1 MAIKKATITVDDF
14 MKSVGITK
22 KEATDA
28 EYGVK
33 TKTVSSKA
41 VSSKAEQGDMPWWKD
56 LLLSG
61 IGDAE
66 SAFGSYNPTPQER
79 SRVGNTLNAAG
90 KSTTASNLN
99 ALGFLLGEDESGQ
112 DAAWDAF
119 GADSIYNASKGT
131 WETPKKPE
139 DYELKSVKRAKE
151 KAQNWAYQKANEF
164 NEEAAES
171 EKLAKDGLGKA
182 GQTLVDI
189 GIAGA
194 QLAGD
199 AALNAALPGAG
210 LAAMGVRSFGSATE
224 KARNE
229 GADMQQQFN
238 YGVTVAAAE
247 VLSEKL
253 FDAAKLFGG
262 GGADDVVERIVNKLA
277 KTDAGRTAT
286 RILLSGVGEGAE
298 EAVTDLV
305 EPAIR
310 GAFYDKDAMLASYGS
325 PEGRRE
331 LAAQAAYDALIG
343 GVLGVAGGGVG
354 ILNGEN
360 AQKNSALRTQEQL
373 RQAGYTGTVRQKTKA
388 DLEREAR
395 QADLFAGNLYRLGDP
410 TRQLTAAPVEAA
422 QSVPETQEKPQENST
437 LRMVE
442 EATGMR
448 EAAQNP
454 TQERTTDAGQIE
466 ERYANRQPQEYAP
479 EDHIDNRTDEYLAKR
494 SVKSFQY
501 NHPELHEYYEAVA
514 RDVLEM
520 VDGSLSTDQYRRG
533 MGTVTHNTPAL
544 QSVLEETGLT
554 RAELGRAL
562 EAIVNDHGAENYAAA
577 KRTEKALDSLLV
589 NGYYTRGS
597 NHVPPN
603 QAYLNA
609 KGGIVGGTDANS
621 WEYYRDNNLSLALGE
636 ITEEE
641 AYNDWRAQRDAREAA
656 KAAQEQSQNSDNFAD
671 MQQRAAETAAGQRG
685 TLPEGQGAAS
695 RGFDP
700 YSNWQNQSDSFHNV
714 GEKADR
720 VVDLPTEN
728 LQGQR
733 TMKGGQ
739 TVMESAN
746 TPLFRASQIAD
757 LYLDGRLSFD
767 PKTNQELVDEA
778 RGVIEKDGWRK
789 ALTDW
794 TADVRAGKVSDKL
807 TAMGATLLNN
817 AGNAFDVSTK
827 EYMDI
832 VCDYVQ
838 LTSNA
843 GHALQA
849 NRILKTLTPESRLYA
864 MQRSI
869 YSIAEEAGI
878 EDAQINPELAE
889 KYRNAKNDTERDAVV
904 SEIQQD
910 IAKRMGST
918 LLDKFNALR
927 YVNMLGNFK
936 TQIRNVTGNATMAIM
951 QKVKN
956 EIAAGIETIAH
967 TVSGGKVERTKSF
980 GVAPELYAAAW
991 NDFRSVQKAALG
1003 EGKYSD
1009 INEISNNEF
1018 LRGIDGKRTIFKNNG
1033 TWGTEKSDRAFLRS
1047 AFMQKVRKGTD
1058 ALWKAPEAYRKLT
1071 NWAMEQGDVIF
1082 SRTTYAD
1089 ALAGYLKAHGM
1100 NDAEALRNGTVDPVL
1115 LDDARMYAIQEA
1127 QEATFRDSNPFSD
1140 WVSKAGRRSGT
1151 PKAVRVMAEGIMPF
1165 RKTPANVLVRAE
1177 EYSPIGAVNSLI
1189 KTVQAIS
1196 KNSDVNAND
1205 AINSWAKT
1213 LTGSTVFAVGC
1224 LLAKAGLLHG
1234 ADDDDDKQAAFDSLT
1249 GHQEY
1254 ALELPG
1260 GTSITLDT
1268 FAPTV
1273 MPLLMGGALY
1283 DISAENG
1290 WNLKN
1295 IESVATSLADPMIN
1309 MSMLSGVNDS
1319 LNNLKFTDNNLGQ
1332 LAITSA
1338 LNYLTQGLTN
1348 TLAGQAERTFE
1359 PNRMTTYVE
1368 KDSGTPEWM
1377 QRLLGKASAKT
1388 PGWDYH
1394 QTEYLD
1400 AWGRTQSNGSLVE
1413 RAFNNFLNPTYTSKI
1428 SDDKV
1433 DVELQRLAD
1442 STATTKMFPNG
1453 TAPYELE
1460 FDDKAKNISQQQ
1472 RETYQK
1478 TYGQTAY
1485 SNVKSLINSAQYGKM
1500 SDGERAAAIN
1510 YLYQYATTQ
1519 AKKKVGADGGE
1530 TPGWTSKS
1538 EGNIA
1543 ENAAYRA
1550 FLDTARAKATPMYPS
1565 TSTETNGAQMQGTLK
1580 LNLSDAYKLN
1590 VFAQFLGEGAQ
1601 EHVHEAY
1608 SKGYSLQQITD
1619 FYQAMNLKDES
1630 GKAVYKKDDL
1640 IRWATQNGFTYGQAQ
1655 TMYRIFHPSKKNG

>member
-22 KEATDA
+22 KEANDA
-28 EYGVK
+28 AYGVK
-33 TKTVSSKA
+33 TRTVSSKT
-41 VSSKAEQGDMPWWKD
+41 SGGKSYGAEQTEKKAAEAAYKGKVVTLDEMPADVASAFRGEKIDLSGAKQLQPEKSTVSKVLSDPMYYAEKVMSKPLDVVQSGVKD
-56 LLLSG
+56 LLGGTKKQEERLAANQQMQAAETPSKGKLAEG
-61 IGDAE
+61 ILVKGADFAASSVTSTLDWLLGNAMKEIGWENNPISKLNEFTQKNKEANAEYYAKNLEKGTDAQKKIDE
-66 SAFGSYNPTPQER
+66 YGTMTAAAIPQAVIAMMSAGASAGAHGAGILAKGGTQLAGAEA
-79 SRVGNTLNAAG
+79 SAAG
-90 KSTTASNLN
+90 LAGAS
-99 ALGFLLGEDESGQ
+99 
-112 DAAWDAF
+112 AAA
-119 GADSIYNASKGT
+119 
-131 WETPKKPE
+131 
-139 DYELKSVKRAKE
+139 
-151 KAQNWAYQKANEF
+151 
-164 NEEAAES
+164 
-171 EKLAKDGLGKA
+171 KA
-182 GQTLVDI
+182 GQTVKTVATAMAKDPNYWT
-189 GIAGA
+189 AFA
-194 QLAGD
+194 SVAGD
-199 AALNAALPGAG
+199 SYQKAKEDGASDWEANMYALANGLGNAAIEVGGGIQTLPVELQAG
-210 LAAMGVRSFGSATE
+210 NRGVRAWISSMAD
-224 KARNE
+224 E
-229 GADMQQQFN
+229 GKEEVVQGVIERALQN
-238 YGVTVAAAE
+238 LTYGKGNSLLSTKDENAVLNPVT
-247 VLSEKL
+247 
-253 FDAAKLFGG
+253 AAKEFA
-262 GGADDVVERIVNKLA
+262 GGAVV
-277 KTDAGRTAT
+277 
-286 RILLSGVGEGAE
+286 
-298 EAVTDLV
+298 
-305 EPAIR
+305 
-310 GAFYDKDAMLASYGS
+310 
-325 PEGRRE
+325 
-331 LAAQAAYDALIG
+331 G
-343 GVLGVAGGGVG
+343 GVLGGGQMLADAA
-354 ILNGEN
+354 INRR
-360 AQKNSALRTQEQL
+360 ALP
-373 RQAGYTGTVRQKTKA
+373 
-388 DLEREAR
+388 
-395 QADLFAGNLYRLGDP
+395 GDP
-410 TRQLTAAPVEAA
+410 TRQLAAAPKTGAETSGLTETA
-422 QSVPETQEKPQENST
+422 QSP
-437 LRMVE
+437 
-442 EATGMR
+442 
-448 EAAQNP
+448 
-454 TQERTTDAGQIE
+454 
-466 ERYANRQPQEYAP
+466 
-479 EDHIDNRTDEYLAKR
+479 
-494 SVKSFQY
+494 
-501 NHPELHEYYEAVA
+501 
-514 RDVLEM
+514 
-520 VDGSLSTDQYRRG
+520 
-533 MGTVTHNTPAL
+533 
-544 QSVLEETGLT
+544 
-554 RAELGRAL
+554 
-562 EAIVNDHGAENYAAA
+562 
-577 KRTEKALDSLLV
+577 
-589 NGYYTRGS
+589 
-597 NHVPPN
+597 
-603 QAYLNA
+603 
-609 KGGIVGGTDANS
+609 
-621 WEYYRDNNLSLALGE
+621 
-636 ITEEE
+636 
-641 AYNDWRAQRDAREAA
+641 
-656 KAAQEQSQNSDNFAD
+656 AQEQSQNSDNFAD
-671 MQQRAAETAAGQRG
+671 MQQLEAESGYRDSAPSNTNVADAQNSNSKNAAWRGAGYINEIAARIGGTPTWSDVVSASEYLGKPEILEDVTAAIREGYLRTGENGELALTERAKVAEHYDFNPENVPMAETEGERSDYEGFPQG
-685 TLPEGQGAAS
+685 TGAAS

-714 GEKADR
+714 GEKAER

-794 TADVRAGKVSDKL
+794 TVDVRAGKVSDKL

-936 TQIRNVTGNATMAIM
+936 TQIRNVTGNVTMAIT

-956 EIAAGIETIAH
+956 EIAACIETIAH

-1018 LRGIDGKRTIFKNNG
+1018 LRGIDDKRTIFKNNG
-1033 TWGTEKSDRAFLRS
+1033 TWGTEKSDSAFLRS

-1071 NWAMEQGDVIF
+1071 NLAMEQGDVIF

-1127 QEATFRDSNPFSD
+1127 QESTFRDSNPFSD

-1151 PKAVRVMAEGIMPF
+1151 PKAVRVMAEGTMPF

-1177 EYSPIGAVNSLI
+1177 EYSPIGAVNALI
-1189 KTVQAIS
+1189 KTGQAIS

-1295 IESVATSLADPMIN
+1295 IESVVTSLADPMIN
-1309 MSMLSGVNDS
+1309 MSMLSGVNDA
-1319 LNNLKFTDNNLGQ
+1319 LDNIKFTDNNLGQ

-1348 TLAGQAERTFE
+1348 TLSGQAERTFE

-1400 AWGRTQSNGSLVE
+1400 AWGRTQSNGSLAE

-1485 SNVKSLINSAQYGKM
+1485 SNVKSLINSSQYGKM

-1530 TPGWTSKS
+1530 TPNWTSKS
-1538 EGNIA
+1538 EGSIA

-1550 FLDTARAKATPMYPS
+1550 FLDTARAKAVPMSPS

-1590 VFAQFLGEGAQ
+1590 VFAQFLGDGAQ

-1640 IRWATQNGFTYGQAQ
+1640 IRWATKNGFTYGQAQ
-1655 TMYRIFHPSKKNG
+1655 TMYRIFHPSTK

>member
-33 TKTVSSKA
+33 TRTVSSKTSGGKSYGA
-41 VSSKAEQGDMPWWKD
+41 EQTEKKAEDAARGDMPWWKD

-66 SAFGSYNPTPQER
+66 SAFGSYNPTPQDR

-99 ALGFLLGEDESGQ
+99 ALGFLLDEDESGQ

-139 DYELKSVKRAKE
+139 DYELESVKRAKE
-151 KAQNWAYQKANEF
+151 KASNWAYKKANEF

-171 EKLAKDGLGKA
+171 EKLAKDGLGKV

-189 GIAGA
+189 GMAGA

-262 GGADDVVERIVNKLA
+262 GGADDVVERIVSKLA

-310 GAFYDKDAMLASYGS
+310 GAFYDKDAMLASYGT

-360 AQKNSALRTQEQL
+360 AQKNAALRTQDQL

-395 QADLFAGNLYRLGDP
+395 QADLLAGNLYRPGDP
-410 TRQLTAAPVEAA
+410 TRQLTAAPKTGAETSGLTETAENGIVE
-422 QSVPETQEKPQENST
+422 PTNGN
-437 LRMVE
+437 VE
-442 EATGMR
+442 RARALLADGATPS
-448 EAAQNP
+448 QVFN
-454 TQERTTDAGQIE
+454 
-466 ERYANRQPQEYAP
+466 
-479 EDHIDNRTDEYLAKR
+479 
-494 SVKSFQY
+494 
-501 NHPELHEYYEAVA
+501 
-514 RDVLEM
+514 
-520 VDGSLSTDQYRRG
+520 
-533 MGTVTHNTPAL
+533 
-544 QSVLEETGLT
+544 ETGLIVMADGSIRDSSSGDVVWRANDGT
-554 RAELGRAL
+554 SGISDSTADRRAERRADRAGAPAQDGRGDSGAGGLDYSGGSAAEQRTGWADLDGEQRRTATEVIIRAADASRNGETAMLRTALGGDDAFAERFYKLYQQGDAVA
-562 EAIVNDHGAENYAAA
+562 EQWGNFFPDVNGLIAE
-577 KRTEKALDSLLV
+577 LDSTLA
-589 NGYYTRGS
+589 GSDRGF
-597 NHVPPN
+597 P
-603 QAYLNA
+603 Q
-609 KGGIVGGTDANS
+609 GT
-621 WEYYRDNNLSLALGE
+621 
-636 ITEEE
+636 
-641 AYNDWRAQRDAREAA
+641 
-656 KAAQEQSQNSDNFAD
+656 
-671 MQQRAAETAAGQRG
+671 
-685 TLPEGQGAAS
+685 GAAS

-700 YSNWQNQSDSFHNV
+700 YSNWQNQSGSFHNV

-728 LQGQR
+728 LKGQR

-794 TADVRAGKVSDKL
+794 TVDVRAGKVSDKL

-936 TQIRNVTGNATMAIM
+936 TQIRNVTGNVTMAIT

-1033 TWGTEKSDRAFLRS
+1033 TWGTEKSDSAFLRS

-1151 PKAVRVMAEGIMPF
+1151 PKAVRVMAEGTMPF

-1177 EYSPIGAVNSLI
+1177 EYSPIGAVNALI
-1189 KTVQAIS
+1189 KTGQAIS

-1213 LTGSTVFAVGC
+1213 LTGSTVFVVGC

-1319 LNNLKFTDNNLGQ
+1319 LNNIKFTDNNLGQ

-1400 AWGRTQSNGSLVE
+1400 AWGRTQSNGSLLR
-1413 RAFNNFLNPTYTSKI
+1413 RAFNNFVNPTYTSKI
-1428 SDDKV
+1428 SNDKV

-1442 STATTKMFPNG
+1442 STATAKMFPNG

-1530 TPGWTSKS
+1530 TPSWTSKS
-1538 EGNIA
+1538 EGSIA

-1550 FLDTARAKATPMYPS
+1550 FLDTARAKAMPMSPS

-1590 VFAQFLGEGAQ
+1590 VFAQFLGDGAQ

-1655 TMYRIFHPSKKNG
+1655 TMYRIFNPSKKNG

>member
-1 MAIKKATITVDDF
+1 MRSIDN
-14 MKSVGITK
+14 
-22 KEATDA
+22 
-28 EYGVK
+28 
-33 TKTVSSKA
+33 A
-41 VSSKAEQGDMPWWKD
+41 VE
-56 LLLSG
+56 
-61 IGDAE
+61 
-66 SAFGSYNPTPQER
+66 
-79 SRVGNTLNAAG
+79 
-90 KSTTASNLN
+90 
-99 ALGFLLGEDESGQ
+99 
-112 DAAWDAF
+112 
-119 GADSIYNASKGT
+119 
-131 WETPKKPE
+131 
-139 DYELKSVKRAKE
+139 
-151 KAQNWAYQKANEF
+151 
-164 NEEAAES
+164 
-171 EKLAKDGLGKA
+171 
-182 GQTLVDI
+182 
-189 GIAGA
+189 
-194 QLAGD
+194 
-199 AALNAALPGAG
+199 
-210 LAAMGVRSFGSATE
+210 
-224 KARNE
+224 
-229 GADMQQQFN
+229 
-238 YGVTVAAAE
+238 
-247 VLSEKL
+247 
-253 FDAAKLFGG
+253 
-262 GGADDVVERIVNKLA
+262 
-277 KTDAGRTAT
+277 
-286 RILLSGVGEGAE
+286 
-298 EAVTDLV
+298 
-305 EPAIR
+305 
-310 GAFYDKDAMLASYGS
+310 SYGS
-325 PEGRRE
+325 NP
-331 LAAQAAYDALIG
+331 
-343 GVLGVAGGGVG
+343 VS
-354 ILNGEN
+354 EN
-360 AQKNSALRTQEQL
+360 
-373 RQAGYTGTVRQKTKA
+373 
-388 DLEREAR
+388 DL
-395 QADLFAGNLYRLGDP
+395 
-410 TRQLTAAPVEAA
+410 
-422 QSVPETQEKPQENST
+422 SV
-437 LRMVE
+437 
-442 EATGMR
+442 
-448 EAAQNP
+448 AQNAEYP
-454 TQERTTDAGQIE
+454 GNAEDATQ
-466 ERYANRQPQEYAP
+466 Y
-479 EDHIDNRTDEYLAKR
+479 
-494 SVKSFQY
+494 V
-501 NHPELHEYYEAVA
+501 
-514 RDVLEM
+514 
-520 VDGSLSTDQYRRG
+520 
-533 MGTVTHNTPAL
+533 HNT
-544 QSVLEETGLT
+544 
-554 RAELGRAL
+554 
-562 EAIVNDHGAENYAAA
+562 
-577 KRTEKALDSLLV
+577 
-589 NGYYTRGS
+589 
-597 NHVPPN
+597 
-603 QAYLNA
+603 
-609 KGGIVGGTDANS
+609 
-621 WEYYRDNNLSLALGE
+621 
-636 ITEEE
+636 
-641 AYNDWRAQRDAREAA
+641 
-656 KAAQEQSQNSDNFAD
+656 
-671 MQQRAAETAAGQRG
+671 

-794 TADVRAGKVSDKL
+794 TVDVRAGKVSDKL

-1018 LRGIDGKRTIFKNNG
+1018 LRGIDDKRTIFKNNG
-1033 TWGTEKSDRAFLRS
+1033 TWGTGKSDSAFFRS

-1071 NWAMEQGDVIF
+1071 NLAMEQGDVIF

-1151 PKAVRVMAEGIMPF
+1151 PKAVRVMAEGTMPF

-1177 EYSPIGAVNSLI
+1177 EYSPIGAVNALI
-1189 KTVQAIS
+1189 KTGQAIS

-1213 LTGSTVFAVGC
+1213 LTGSTVFSVGY

-1319 LNNLKFTDNNLGQ
+1319 LNNIKFTDNNLGQ

-1400 AWGRTQSNGSLVE
+1400 AWGRTQSNGSLLR
-1413 RAFNNFLNPTYTSKI
+1413 RAFNNFVNPTYTSKI
-1428 SDDKV
+1428 SNDKV

-1530 TPGWTSKS
+1530 TPSWTSKS
-1538 EGNIA
+1538 KGSIA

>member
-1 MAIKKATITVDDF
+1 MH
-14 MKSVGITK
+14 
-22 KEATDA
+22 
-28 EYGVK
+28 
-33 TKTVSSKA
+33 
-41 VSSKAEQGDMPWWKD
+41 
-56 LLLSG
+56 
-61 IGDAE
+61 
-66 SAFGSYNPTPQER
+66 
-79 SRVGNTLNAAG
+79 
-90 KSTTASNLN
+90 
-99 ALGFLLGEDESGQ
+99 
-112 DAAWDAF
+112 
-119 GADSIYNASKGT
+119 
-131 WETPKKPE
+131 
-139 DYELKSVKRAKE
+139 
-151 KAQNWAYQKANEF
+151 
-164 NEEAAES
+164 
-171 EKLAKDGLGKA
+171 
-182 GQTLVDI
+182 
-189 GIAGA
+189 
-194 QLAGD
+194 
-199 AALNAALPGAG
+199 
-210 LAAMGVRSFGSATE
+210 
-224 KARNE
+224 
-229 GADMQQQFN
+229 
-238 YGVTVAAAE
+238 
-247 VLSEKL
+247 
-253 FDAAKLFGG
+253 
-262 GGADDVVERIVNKLA
+262 DVVESENSHFRPDGLQHDVESGYRDSAPSNTNVADAQNSNSKNAAWRGAGYINEIAARIGGTPTWSDVVSASEYLGKPEILE
-277 KTDAGRTAT
+277 DVTA
-286 RILLSGVGEGAE
+286 
-298 EAVTDLV
+298 
-305 EPAIR
+305 AIR
-310 GAFYDKDAMLASYGS
+310 
-325 PEGRRE
+325 EGYLRTGENGE
-331 LAAQAAYDALIG
+331 LALTERAKVAEHYDF
-343 GVLGVAGGGVG
+343 
-354 ILNGEN
+354 NPEN
-360 AQKNSALRTQEQL
+360 
-373 RQAGYTGTVRQKTKA
+373 
-388 DLEREAR
+388 
-395 QADLFAGNLYRLGDP
+395 
-410 TRQLTAAPVEAA
+410 
-422 QSVPETQEKPQENST
+422 VP
-437 LRMVE
+437 M
-442 EATGMR
+442 
-448 EAAQNP
+448 
-454 TQERTTDAGQIE
+454 
-466 ERYANRQPQEYAP
+466 
-479 EDHIDNRTDEYLAKR
+479 
-494 SVKSFQY
+494 
-501 NHPELHEYYEAVA
+501 
-514 RDVLEM
+514 
-520 VDGSLSTDQYRRG
+520 
-533 MGTVTHNTPAL
+533 
-544 QSVLEETGLT
+544 
-554 RAELGRAL
+554 
-562 EAIVNDHGAENYAAA
+562 
-577 KRTEKALDSLLV
+577 
-589 NGYYTRGS
+589 
-597 NHVPPN
+597 
-603 QAYLNA
+603 
-609 KGGIVGGTDANS
+609 
-621 WEYYRDNNLSLALGE
+621 
-636 ITEEE
+636 
-641 AYNDWRAQRDAREAA
+641 
-656 KAAQEQSQNSDNFAD
+656 
-671 MQQRAAETAAGQRG
+671 AETEGERSDYEGFPQG
-685 TLPEGQGAAS
+685 TGAAS

-794 TADVRAGKVSDKL
+794 TVDVRAGKVSDKL

-1018 LRGIDGKRTIFKNNG
+1018 LRGIDDKRTIFKNNG
-1033 TWGTEKSDRAFLRS
+1033 TWGTEKSDSAFLRS

-1151 PKAVRVMAEGIMPF
+1151 PKAVRVMAEGTMPF

-1177 EYSPIGAVNSLI
+1177 EYSPIGAVNALI
-1189 KTVQAIS
+1189 KTGQAIS

-1319 LNNLKFTDNNLGQ
+1319 LNNIKFTDNNLGQ

-1400 AWGRTQSNGSLVE
+1400 AWGRTQSNGSLLL
-1413 RAFNNFLNPTYTSKI
+1413 RAFNNFVNPTYTSKI
-1428 SDDKV
+1428 SNDKV

-1530 TPGWTSKS
+1530 TPSWTSKS
-1538 EGNIA
+1538 EGSIA

>member
-33 TKTVSSKA
+33 TRTVSSNA
-41 VSSKAEQGDMPWWKD
+41 VSSKAAQGDMPWWKD

-99 ALGFLLGEDESGQ
+99 ALGFLLDEDESGQ

-151 KAQNWAYQKANEF
+151 KASDWAYKKANEF

-189 GIAGA
+189 GISGA

-262 GGADDVVERIVNKLA
+262 GGADDVVERIVSKLA
-277 KTDAGRTAT
+277 KTDAGRTVT
-286 RILLSGVGEGAE
+286 RMLLSGVGEGAE
-298 EAVTDLV
+298 EAITDLV

-310 GAFYDKDAMLASYGS
+310 ASYDSGAAAQRNYLT

-360 AQKNSALRTQEQL
+360 AQKNAALRTQEQL

-395 QADLFAGNLYRLGDP
+395 QADLFAGNIYKPGDP
-410 TRQLTAAPVEAA
+410 ARQLTAAPVEAA
-422 QSVPETQEKPQENST
+422 QSVPEAQEKPQENST

-448 EAAQNP
+448 EPAQNP
-454 TQERTTDAGQIE
+454 TQERTTDAGQSE
-466 ERYANRQPQEYAP
+466 ERYANRKPQEYTL

-641 AYNDWRAQRDAREAA
+641 AYNDWRAMHDVVES
-656 KAAQEQSQNSDNFAD
+656 ENSHFRPDGFP
-671 MQQRAAETAAGQRG
+671 QG
-685 TLPEGQGAAS
+685 TGAAS

-794 TADVRAGKVSDKL
+794 TVDVRAGKVSDKL

-878 EDAQINPELAE
+878 EEAQINPELAE

-936 TQIRNVTGNATMAIM
+936 TQIRNVTGNVTMAIM

-1018 LRGIDGKRTIFKNNG
+1018 LRGIDDKRTIFKNNG
-1033 TWGTEKSDRAFLRS
+1033 TWGTEKSDSAFLRS

-1177 EYSPIGAVNSLI
+1177 EYSPIGAVNALI
-1189 KTVQAIS
+1189 KTGQAIS

-1319 LNNLKFTDNNLGQ
+1319 LNNIKFTDNNLGQ

-1530 TPGWTSKS
+1530 TPSWTSKS
-1538 EGNIA
+1538 EGSIA

-1619 FYQAMNLKDES
+1619 FYQAMNLKGES

-1655 TMYRIFHPSKKNG
+1655 TMYRIFHPSKK

>member
-41 VSSKAEQGDMPWWKD
+41 ASSKAAQGDMPWWKD

-66 SAFGSYNPTPQER
+66 SAFGSYNPTPQDR

-139 DYELKSVKRAKE
+139 DYELESVKRAKE

-238 YGVTVAAAE
+238 YGVTAAAAE

-262 GGADDVVERIVNKLA
+262 GGADDVVERIVSKLA
-277 KTDAGRTAT
+277 KTDAGRTVT
-286 RILLSGVGEGAE
+286 RMLLSGVGEGAE

-310 GAFYDKDAMLASYGS
+310 GAFYDKEAMLASYGT

-360 AQKNSALRTQEQL
+360 AQKNAALRTQEQL

-395 QADLFAGNLYRLGDP
+395 QADLFAGNLYRPGDP
-410 TRQLTAAPVEAA
+410 TRQLTAAPKTGTETSGFTEPE
-422 QSVPETQEKPQENST
+422 QSP
-437 LRMVE
+437 
-442 EATGMR
+442 A
-448 EAAQNP
+448 
-454 TQERTTDAGQIE
+454 QERATEAWKSA
-466 ERYANRQPQEYAP
+466 ERDANRQQQEYAS

-641 AYNDWRAQRDAREAA
+641 AYNDWRAMHDVVES
-656 KAAQEQSQNSDNFAD
+656 ENSHFRPDGFP
-671 MQQRAAETAAGQRG
+671 QG
-685 TLPEGQGAAS
+685 TGAAS

-700 YSNWQNQSDSFHNV
+700 YSNWQNQIGSFHNV

-794 TADVRAGKVSDKL
+794 TVDVRAGKVSDKL

-918 LLDKFNALR
+918 LFDKFNALR

-936 TQIRNVTGNATMAIM
+936 TQVRNVTGNVTMAIT

-1003 EGKYSD
+1003 GGKYSD

-1018 LRGIDGKRTIFKNNG
+1018 LRGIDDKRTIFKNNG
-1033 TWGTEKSDRAFLRS
+1033 TWGTEKSDSAFLRS

-1071 NWAMEQGDVIF
+1071 NLAMEQGDVIF

-1100 NDAEALRNGTVDPVL
+1100 KDAESLRNGTVDPEL

-1151 PKAVRVMAEGIMPF
+1151 PKAVRVMAEGTMPF

-1177 EYSPIGAVNSLI
+1177 EYSPIGAVNALI
-1189 KTVQAIS
+1189 KTGQAIS

-1234 ADDDDDKQAAFDSLT
+1234 ADDDDKQAAFDSLT

-1319 LNNLKFTDNNLGQ
+1319 LNNIKFTDNNLGQ

-1377 QRLLGKASAKT
+1377 QRLIGKASAKT

-1400 AWGRTQSNGSLVE
+1400 AWGRTQSNGSLLR
-1413 RAFNNFLNPTYTSKI
+1413 RAFNNFVNPTYTSKI
-1428 SDDKV
+1428 SNDKV

-1530 TPGWTSKS
+1530 TPSWTSKS
-1538 EGNIA
+1538 EGSIA

-1550 FLDTARAKATPMYPS
+1550 FLDTARAKAVPMSPS

-1608 SKGYSLQQITD
+1608 SKGYSLQHITD

-1630 GKAVYKKDDL
+1630 GKAIYKKDDL

>member
-33 TKTVSSKA
+33 TRTVSSNA
-41 VSSKAEQGDMPWWKD
+41 ASSKAEQGDMPWWKD

-66 SAFGSYNPTPQER
+66 SAFGSYNPKPQER

-131 WETPKKPE
+131 WETPKKPA

-171 EKLAKDGLGKA
+171 EKLAKDGLGKV

-189 GIAGA
+189 GIAGS

-277 KTDAGRTAT
+277 KTDAGRTVT
-286 RILLSGVGEGAE
+286 RMLLSGVGEGAE
-298 EAVTDLV
+298 EAITDLV

-310 GAFYDKDAMLASYGS
+310 ASYDSGAAAQRNYLT

-360 AQKNSALRTQEQL
+360 AQKNTALRTQEQL

-388 DLEREAR
+388 DLERESR
-395 QADLFAGNLYRLGDP
+395 QADLLAGNLYRTGDP
-410 TRQLTAAPVEAA
+410 TRQLTAAPKTGAETDGAQLLKDYATKAETAQEENAA
-422 QSVPETQEKPQENST
+422 
-437 LRMVE
+437 
-442 EATGMR
+442 
-448 EAAQNP
+448 
-454 TQERTTDAGQIE
+454 
-466 ERYANRQPQEYAP
+466 
-479 EDHIDNRTDEYLAKR
+479 
-494 SVKSFQY
+494 
-501 NHPELHEYYEAVA
+501 
-514 RDVLEM
+514 
-520 VDGSLSTDQYRRG
+520 
-533 MGTVTHNTPAL
+533 PADIR
-544 QSVLEETGLT
+544 ETGLET
-554 RAELGRAL
+554 RIAGIKGNDTASVGNARTAMENTLWMRRGTQSEPGWGETYGTAQEAFNEAMKRIDSGLFSAMENAVNEAERGINAKENLRLISTMTSA
-562 EAIVNDHGAENYAAA
+562 AEFVRYYDVSPAAA
-577 KRTEKALDSLLV
+577 ATVIKNSYHNDALDSIRDRRGDLTDYALEQMRSIDNAV
-589 NGYYTRGS
+589 ESYGS
-597 NHVPPN
+597 NPVSEN
-603 QAYLNA
+603 DLSVAQNA
-609 KGGIVGGTDANS
+609 EYPGNAEDATQYVHN
-621 WEYYRDNNLSLALGE
+621 
-636 ITEEE
+636 T
-641 AYNDWRAQRDAREAA
+641 
-656 KAAQEQSQNSDNFAD
+656 
-671 MQQRAAETAAGQRG
+671 

-794 TADVRAGKVSDKL
+794 TVDVRAGKVSDKL

-1033 TWGTEKSDRAFLRS
+1033 TWGTEKSDSAFLRS

-1151 PKAVRVMAEGIMPF
+1151 PKAVRVMAEGTMPF

-1177 EYSPIGAVNSLI
+1177 EYSPIGAVNALI
-1189 KTVQAIS
+1189 KTGQSIS

-1213 LTGSTVFAVGC
+1213 LTGSTVFVVGC

-1319 LNNLKFTDNNLGQ
+1319 LNNIKFTDNNLGQ

-1400 AWGRTQSNGSLVE
+1400 AWGRTQSNGSLLR
-1413 RAFNNFLNPTYTSKI
+1413 RAFNNFVNPTYTSKI
-1428 SDDKV
+1428 SNDKV

-1485 SNVKSLINSAQYGKM
+1485 SNVKSLINSVQYGKM
-1500 SDGERAAAIN
+1500 SDSERAAAIN

-1530 TPGWTSKS
+1530 TPSWTSKS
-1538 EGNIA
+1538 EGSIA

-1630 GKAVYKKDDL
+1630 GKAVYKKDNL

-1655 TMYRIFHPSKKNG
+1655 TMYRIFNPSKKNG

>member
-33 TKTVSSKA
+33 TRTVSSKTSGGKSYGA
-41 VSSKAEQGDMPWWKD
+41 EQTEKKAEDAARGDMPWWKD

-66 SAFGSYNPTPQER
+66 SAFGSYNPTPQDR

-99 ALGFLLGEDESGQ
+99 ALGFLLDEDESGQ

-139 DYELKSVKRAKE
+139 DYELESVKRAKE
-151 KAQNWAYQKANEF
+151 KASNWAYKKANEF

-171 EKLAKDGLGKA
+171 EKLAKDGLGKV

-189 GIAGA
+189 GMAGA

-262 GGADDVVERIVNKLA
+262 GGADDVVERIVSKLA

-310 GAFYDKDAMLASYGS
+310 GAFYDKDAMLASYGT

-360 AQKNSALRTQEQL
+360 AQKNAALRTQDQL

-395 QADLFAGNLYRLGDP
+395 QADLLAGNLYRPGDP
-410 TRQLTAAPVEAA
+410 TRQLTAAPKTGAETSGLTETAENGIVE
-422 QSVPETQEKPQENST
+422 PTNGN
-437 LRMVE
+437 VE
-442 EATGMR
+442 RARALLADGATPS
-448 EAAQNP
+448 QVFN
-454 TQERTTDAGQIE
+454 
-466 ERYANRQPQEYAP
+466 
-479 EDHIDNRTDEYLAKR
+479 
-494 SVKSFQY
+494 
-501 NHPELHEYYEAVA
+501 
-514 RDVLEM
+514 
-520 VDGSLSTDQYRRG
+520 
-533 MGTVTHNTPAL
+533 
-544 QSVLEETGLT
+544 ETGLIVMADGSIRDSSSGDVVWRANDGT
-554 RAELGRAL
+554 SGISDSTADRRAERRADRAGAPAQDGRGDSGAGGLDYSGGSAAEQRTGWADLDGEQRRTATEVIIRAADASRNGETAMLRTALGGDDAFAERFYKLYQQGDAVA
-562 EAIVNDHGAENYAAA
+562 EQWGNFFPDVNGLIAE
-577 KRTEKALDSLLV
+577 LDSTLA
-589 NGYYTRGS
+589 GSDRGF
-597 NHVPPN
+597 P
-603 QAYLNA
+603 Q
-609 KGGIVGGTDANS
+609 GT
-621 WEYYRDNNLSLALGE
+621 
-636 ITEEE
+636 
-641 AYNDWRAQRDAREAA
+641 
-656 KAAQEQSQNSDNFAD
+656 
-671 MQQRAAETAAGQRG
+671 
-685 TLPEGQGAAS
+685 GAAS

-700 YSNWQNQSDSFHNV
+700 YSNWQNQSGSFHNV

-728 LQGQR
+728 LKGQR

-794 TADVRAGKVSDKL
+794 TVDVRAGKVSDKL

-936 TQIRNVTGNATMAIM
+936 TQIRNVTGNVTMAIT

-1033 TWGTEKSDRAFLRS
+1033 TWGTEKSDSAFLRS

-1151 PKAVRVMAEGIMPF
+1151 PKAVRVMAEGTMPF

-1177 EYSPIGAVNSLI
+1177 EYSPIGAVNALI
-1189 KTVQAIS
+1189 KTGQAIS

-1213 LTGSTVFAVGC
+1213 LTGSTVFVVGC

-1319 LNNLKFTDNNLGQ
+1319 LNNIKFTDNNLGQ

-1400 AWGRTQSNGSLVE
+1400 AWGRTQSNGSLLR
-1413 RAFNNFLNPTYTSKI
+1413 RAFNNFVNPTYTSKI
-1428 SDDKV
+1428 SNDKV

-1530 TPGWTSKS
+1530 TPSWTSKS
-1538 EGNIA
+1538 EGSIA

-1550 FLDTARAKATPMYPS
+1550 FLDTARAKAMPMSPS

-1590 VFAQFLGEGAQ
+1590 VFAQFLGDGAQ